1 MPTTIAVGSKNVT
14 VMLSRSN
21 YKQYRDH
28 QVDKAC
34 LDGLQFGSEIALS
47 QAKGFSITPTTTKAE
62 IKTAFD
68 EEIARQRKIAAE
80 LEKEHTDI
88 FEIDIGQ

>member
-34 LDGLQFGSEIALS
+34 LDGLAFGAEIALS

-62 IKTAFD
+62 IKTSFD
-68 EEIARQRKIAAE
+68 EEIARPP
-80 LEKEHTDI
+80 T
-88 FEIDIGQ
+88 

>member
-1 MPTTIAVGSKNVT
+1 MPTTIAVGSQNVT

-34 LDGLQFGSEIALS
+34 LDGLGFGAEIALS
-47 QAKGFSITPTTTKAE
+47 QAKGFSITPTTTNAE

-68 EEIARQRKIAAE
+68 
-80 LEKEHTDI
+80 
-88 FEIDIGQ
+88 